1 MTLSTTERDDHVS
14 TLTIN
19 RPGMP
24 NPVVEHWNGNA
35 FTATRQALNDNGEV
49 RCCAVT
55 RAGGASALGDN
66 LEAMQDVSVA
76 FCGKG
81 TQLRMAV
88 SEQCLLCG
96 VYHLRLNDLLLA
108 SVNGQAI
115 GLGREVGVRFTA
127 EMAHFGGS
135 LVTLEPVLTTH
146 SLVHLSV
153 GRGEGGTAQIE
164 TGSASWVG
172 K

>member
-1 MTLSTTERDDHVS
+1 MTLLTTERDDHVS

-35 FTATRQALNDNGEV
+35 FTATRQALNDNG
-49 RCCAVT
+49 
-55 RAGGASALGDN
+55 
-66 LEAMQDVSVA
+66 
-76 FCGKG
+76 GKG
-81 TQLRMAV
+81 TQWRMAV
-88 SEQCLLCG
+88 SEQCLLYG
-96 VYHLRLNDLLLA
+96 VYHLRLDDLLLA

-164 TGSASWVG
+164 TGSASWIG

>member
-1 MTLSTTERDDHVS
+1 MTLLTTERDDHVS

-35 FTATRQALNDNGEV
+35 FTATRQALNDNG
-49 RCCAVT
+49 
-55 RAGGASALGDN
+55 
-66 LEAMQDVSVA
+66 
-76 FCGKG
+76 GKG
-81 TQLRMAV
+81 TQWRMAV
-88 SEQCLLCG
+88 SEQCLPYS
-96 VYHLRLNDLLLA
+96 VYHLRLDDFLLA
-108 SVNGQAI
+108 SVKGQPI
-115 GLGREVGVRFTA
+115 GLGREVGVRLTA

-135 LVTLEPVLTTH
+135 LVTRETVLTTH

-153 GRGEGGTAQIE
+153 GRGEGGTARIE
-164 TGSASWVG
+164 TPSANWVG